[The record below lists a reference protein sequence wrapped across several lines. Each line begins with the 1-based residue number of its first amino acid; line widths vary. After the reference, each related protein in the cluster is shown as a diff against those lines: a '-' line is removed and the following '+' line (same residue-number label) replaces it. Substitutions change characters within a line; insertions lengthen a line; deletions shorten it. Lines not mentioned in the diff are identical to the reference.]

1 MTFIQKDLQDETA
14 NIIVYKNIFLLLLQ
28 VVTLQGFLILL
39 FDNSG
44 FVIENELINKDVKK
58 NKLIPTRVN
67 LLNFDKKK
75 AFRVLNFKIKIKMM
89 LWYFCKSII

>member
-44 FVIENELINKDVKK
+44 FVIENELINKGE
-58 NKLIPTRVN
+58 
-67 LLNFDKKK
+67 
-75 AFRVLNFKIKIKMM
+75 
-89 LWYFCKSII
+89 